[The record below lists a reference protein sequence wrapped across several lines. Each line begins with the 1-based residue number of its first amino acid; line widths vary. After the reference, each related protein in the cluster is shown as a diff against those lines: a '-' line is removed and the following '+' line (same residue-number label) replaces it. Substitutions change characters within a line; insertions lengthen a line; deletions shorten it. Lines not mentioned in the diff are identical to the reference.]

1 MENPSNSIQW
11 STIKLAWLSLPI
23 FMTRILKAG
32 FFLLVFGAVF
42 IVLIKF
48 NIVTDHVIP
57 QGPDPLSLAG
67 GAIVLV
73 ALTLI
78 GVPLIPAAAAGV
90 AAWWLFQSFR

>member
-1 MENPSNSIQW
+1 
-11 STIKLAWLSLPI
+11 
-23 FMTRILKAG
+23 MTRILKAG

>member
-48 NIVTDHVIP
+48 NVVTDHVIP